1 MNAIQDALQQALAKG
16 MTDNLKI
23 AEFIRSVVPGAQTT
37 PSSVSSMKSRLK
49 SQIAL
54 GGALPAGS
62 SQLAQALAFDALPSG
77 EETEESLEDAKK
89 RISLRYDAMERMCRR
104 LVRGGMPS
112 LIVSGPPG
120 LGKSHTAL
128 LAVEEMEAEGKMVN
142 ALTFQELEEDEDLE
156 GDDVEALK
164 QSEGKRIYDVLSGS
178 ISAVGL
184 FKALWDTRNGGVLVL
199 DDTDEV
205 FRDEVCLNLLKNAL
219 DSGKKR
225 MLTWRKEANW
235 LEDYGISRTFEFK
248 GHVVFLTNIDFEAEI
263 AKNGKMAE
271 HFKALIDRSYYLCL
285 TLRTKR
291 DFMIRIRQVAGGEE
305 GMLCTKH
312 GLTLEACD
320 EVLDFVTDNQDRF
333 YNLSLRLVDQIARM
347 RSIDEDG
354 WMQDVEATKMRS
366 M

>member
-1 MNAIQDALQQALAKG
+1 MNDIQNALQTALTNNPAA
-16 MTDNLKI
+16 TNEEI
-23 AEFIRSVVPGAQTT
+23 AIFIRQTVQGAKTT
-37 PSSVSSMKSRLK
+37 PASVSSMKSRLK
-49 SQIAL
+49 
-54 GGALPAGS
+54 G
-62 SQLAQALAFDALPSG
+62 QLAMGGNGTGLTALAQQLSFDVLPSG
-77 EETEESLEDAKK
+77 EESLESLEDAKK
-89 RISLRYDAMERMCRR
+89 RISLRYNVMEKMCARI
-104 LVRGGMPS
+104 VKGGMPS

-120 LGKSHTAL
+120 LGKSHTVLMAI
-128 LAVEEMEAEGKMVN
+128 EEMEAQGLMKNVLSFGAEDDDAVDAAIAESDQDEYKGK
-142 ALTFQELEEDEDLE
+142 L
-156 GDDVEALK
+156 
-164 QSEGKRIYDVLSGS
+164 YDILSGS

-184 FKALWDTRNGGVLVL
+184 FKALWDTRNGGMLVL

-235 LEDYGISRTFEFK
+235 LADYGISRTFEYK
-248 GHVVFLTNIDFEAEI
+248 GQVIFLTNIDFENEI

-291 DFMIRIRQVAGGEE
+291 DFMIRIRQVAGGAE

-312 GLTLEACD
+312 GLTIEAAE
-320 EVLDFVTDNQDRF
+320 EVLDFITENQDRF
-333 YNLSLRLVDQIARM
+333 YNLSLRLTDQIARM

-354 WMQDVEATKMRS
+354 WRDDVEATKMRS
-366 M
+366 Y

>member
-1 MNAIQDALQQALAKG
+1 MNEVQKALQEAMGKG
-16 MTDNLKI
+16 MTDNMEI
-23 AEFIRSVVPGAQTT
+23 ALYIRKAVPGASTT
-37 PSSVSSMKSRLK
+37 PQSVSSMKSRLK
-49 SQIAL
+49 AAIAM
-54 GGALPAGS
+54 GGALPSGS
-62 SQLAQALAFDALPSG
+62 SALAQSLAFDALPAG
-77 EETEESLEDAKK
+77 DETEETLEDAQK
-89 RISLRYDAMERMCRR
+89 RISLRYSAMERMCRR
-104 LVRGGMPS
+104 IVRGGMPS

-128 LAVEEMEAEGKMVN
+128 LAIEEQEAEGKMKNVLEFS
-142 ALTFQELEEDEDLE
+142 AGIGADEEELEMEAEDKDAFDGRL
-156 GDDVEALK
+156 
-164 QSEGKRIYDVLSGS
+164 YDILSGS

-235 LEDYGISRTFEFK
+235 LADYGIERTFEYK
-248 GHVVFLTNIDFEAEI
+248 GHVIFLTNIDFEGEI

-305 GMLCTKH
+305 GMLCSKH
-312 GLTLEACD
+312 GLTLEQAD
-320 EVLDFVTDNQDRF
+320 EVLDYITENQDRF
-333 YNLSLRLVDQIARM
+333 YNLSLRLTDQVARM
-347 RSIDEDG
+347 RAIDEDG
-354 WMQDVEATKMRS
+354 WKDDVEATKMRS
-366 M
+366 H